1 MVRSVQR
8 NEFFTEILQ
17 FKMDYNPYSWW
28 TNLNKAMRITMRKV
42 LLNVVQELLCSLD
55 VKSDSMR
62 RIARI
67 QIGHKKMAEK
77 YNLAYFS
84 ITGNGENIIHLQ
96 RAKY

>member
-28 TNLNKAMRITMRKV
+28 TNLNKAIRITMRKV
-42 LLNVVQELLCSLD
+42 LLNVVQELLC
-55 VKSDSMR
+55 SMR

-84 ITGNGENIIHLQ
+84 IKGNGENIIHLQ